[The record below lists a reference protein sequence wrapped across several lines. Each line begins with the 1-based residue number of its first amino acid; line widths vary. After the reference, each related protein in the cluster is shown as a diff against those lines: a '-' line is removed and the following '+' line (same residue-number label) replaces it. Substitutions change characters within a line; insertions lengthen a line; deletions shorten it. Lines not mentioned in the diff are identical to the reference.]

1 MASSEGV
8 RGKGPSSE
16 GVGPWEFDHDPVS
29 MWATQIEPVSFCVLF
44 GGKCGHKGGGTDMG
58 GLGNE
63 RVRVH
68 DVKFPKN
75 Q

>member
-1 MASSEGV
+1 MRVFEGRDPV
-8 RGKGPSSE
+8 LGGWAP
-16 GVGPWEFDHDPVS
+16 EFDHDPVS
-29 MWATQIEPVSFCVLF
+29 MWATQIEPVFFCVLF

-58 GLGNE
+58 WLGNE

>member
-1 MASSEGV
+1 MRV
-8 RGKGPSSE
+8 
-16 GVGPWEFDHDPVS
+16 
-29 MWATQIEPVSFCVLF
+29 WATQIEPVFFCVLF
-44 GGKCGHKGGGTDMG
+44 GGKCGHKGAGTDMG